1 MNMENLDNRERS
13 MKLLDIMSKAIM
25 QDAQQE

>member
-1 MNMENLDNRERS
+1 MENLDERERS
-13 MKLLDIMSKAIM
+13 MKLLDVMSKAIM